1 MATILENAVNSIA
14 LGIEDIQVDDPKRA
28 SSAIRN
34 FYAGVVLLGKACLL
48 SRAETADPAIVLAAR
63 HKLVPDGLGGV
74 RIEARGHA
82 TIDAVDLEQRFA
94 DFGINWVTGDA
105 KSAFA
110 LLRRMRNSI
119 EHFSHSHSQEDIK
132 KAVGACYPIVSEF
145 FDLLGKN
152 PADHLGASWTYMA
165 EQEQLYLKLMKECL
179 TSLSKLPWSSYL
191 NAEEPAACT
200 ACGLSLLKQ
209 SNPENSDPQMIDALC
224 YGCGAAYGTED
235 FVEQLVIQNFY
246 VHAYLAM
253 TQGGEPAWVECPKCE
268 RDTFVLAMGEPT
280 CFLCG
285 YEPKGECRV
294 CGQLLTPGVESHIGG
309 ELCQGCWEK
318 TFMYR

>member
-1 MATILENAVNSIA
+1 MATILENAANSIA
-14 LGIEDIQVDDPKRA
+14 LGIEDIQADDPKRA

-63 HKLVPDGLGGV
+63 HKLVPDGSGNV
-74 RIEARGHA
+74 QIEARGHA
-82 TIDAVDLEQRFA
+82 TIDVVDLEQRFA

-110 LLRRMRNSI
+110 LLRRMRNSV
-119 EHFSHSHSQEDIK
+119 EHFSHSHSQKDIK
-132 KAVGACYPIVSEF
+132 KAVGACYPIVAEF

-165 EQEQLYLKLMKECL
+165 EQEQLYLKLVKECL
-179 TSLSKLPWSSYL
+179 ASLSKLPWASYL
-191 NAEEPAACT
+191 TTDEPAAYT

-209 SNPENSDPQMIDALC
+209 SDPENADPQMIDALC
-224 YGCGAAYGTED
+224 RGCGAAYGTED
-235 FVEQLVIQNFY
+235 FVELLVSHTFY
-246 VHAYLAM
+246 ADAYLAM
-253 TQGGEPAWVECPKCE
+253 TQGGEPPWVECPKCE
-268 RDTFVLAMGEPT
+268 RETFVLAIEEPT

-285 YEPKGECRV
+285 YDPKEECRV
-294 CGQLLTPGVESHIGG
+294 CGQLLTPGVEADIGG
-309 ELCQGCWEK
+309 DLCQNCWEE
-318 TFMYR
+318 TFMNQ